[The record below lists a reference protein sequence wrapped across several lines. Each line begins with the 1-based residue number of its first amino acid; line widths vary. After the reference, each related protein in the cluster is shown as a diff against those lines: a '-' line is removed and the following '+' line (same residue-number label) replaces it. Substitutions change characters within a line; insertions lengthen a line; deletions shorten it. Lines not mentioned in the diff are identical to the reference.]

1 MSLTNEYTDN
11 FFIGESSILDAHI
24 RLCFCAFHYE
34 RPCIPSNPAA
44 QYFLLE
50 VKTITKSPENG
61 IAESVKSCNLH
72 KKGRIENDFKGQIAS
87 RIQFRPTNIAYKL
100 MFAIKNYQ

>member
-1 MSLTNEYTDN
+1 MRALTYNYQEPTLLKSEVA
-11 FFIGESSILDAHI
+11 IAPL
-24 RLCFCAFHYE
+24 FCQIQQ
-34 RPCIPSNPAA
+34 PDI
-44 QYFLLE
+44 FLLE